1 MHWEPV
7 LRQRN
12 SLQVK
17 KAALRRVSQKRTK
30 QTAMT
35 IQVRKDMEE
44 AGVAVLKVA
53 EEAIMVS
60 QMRKDMEEAGVAA
73 LEGAGTEGGRI
84 ERGNDVMHAT
94 FDTEK
99 LLFLGT

>member
-1 MHWEPV
+1 MSVQSAAPHFPVIALWTPLRMHWEPV

-44 AGVAVLKVA
+44 AGVA
-53 EEAIMVS
+53 
-60 QMRKDMEEAGVAA
+60 A